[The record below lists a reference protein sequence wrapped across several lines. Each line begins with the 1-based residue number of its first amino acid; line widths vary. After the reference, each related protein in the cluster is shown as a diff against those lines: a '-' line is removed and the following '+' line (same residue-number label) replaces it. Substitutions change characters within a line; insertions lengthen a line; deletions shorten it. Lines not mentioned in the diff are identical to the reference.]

1 MCLIYDRCHKTA
13 VFLACRQN
21 VFNLNLVL
29 TFFLG
34 LVTSFVVS
42 IPVGP
47 VNMAVFQ
54 ATLNRS
60 RSYGFAIG
68 FGAILAEA
76 IYCSIPLF
84 GVSSMNEEHVFF
96 DVLYLIFVP
105 ILFFLGIY
113 SLKNRKKGIEVDTSI
128 PDSMKPIKKPQKA
141 RDTKLGHVVYGFI
154 LCASNPMTFFF
165 WVQATI
171 FLNKNDWVDGT
182 TPTLVAFFL
191 GVPVGTW
198 VLYAAFAQLAHIT
211 RRRISPALREKLN
224 IFIGVVF
231 LVLSVY
237 LLLTF
242 LDHKHIIDVG
252 L

>member
-1 MCLIYDRCHKTA
+1 MN
-13 VFLACRQN
+13 LA
-21 VFNLNLVL
+21 L

-34 LVTSFVVS
+34 LVTSFIVS

-60 RSYGFAIG
+60 RTYGFAIG
-68 FGAILAEA
+68 LGAILAEA

-84 GVSSMNEEHVFF
+84 GVSSMNEDHVFF
-96 DVLYLIFVP
+96 DILYLIFVP
-105 ILFFLGIY
+105 ILFFLGILA
-113 SLKNRKKGIEVDTSI
+113 LKNRKKGTEIDTTLS
-128 PDSMKPIKKPQKA
+128 SHRKRYKKPRKV
-141 RDTKLGHVVYGFI
+141 RDTKLGHTVYGFI

-165 WVQATI
+165 WIQATI
-171 FLNKNDWVDGT
+171 FLNKNGWVDGQT
-182 TPTLVAFFL
+182 TTLVAFFL

-198 VLYAAFAQLAHIT
+198 ILYAAFAQLAHIT
-211 RRRISPALREKLN
+211 RRRISPILKEKLN
-224 IFIGVVF
+224 IFIGIVF

-237 LLLTF
+237 LMFTF
-242 LDHKHIIDVG
+242 LDHKGLVNID

>member
-1 MCLIYDRCHKTA
+1 ME
-13 VFLACRQN
+13 
-21 VFNLNLVL
+21 LVL
-29 TFFLG
+29 TFLVG
-34 LVTSFVVS
+34 LATSFVVS

-54 ATLNRS
+54 ATLNKS
-60 RSYGFAIG
+60 RTYGFAIG
-68 FGAILAEA
+68 FGAIAAEA

-84 GVSSMNEEHVFF
+84 GVSSLDQDHVFF
-96 DVLYLIFVP
+96 DVLYLLFVP
-105 ILFFLGIY
+105 VLFFLGVY
-113 SLKNRKKGIEVDTSI
+113 SLKNRKKGINVDEEI
-128 PDSMKPIKKPQKA
+128 PDKMKPVKKPTKA
-141 RDTKLGHVVYGFI
+141 RDTLFGHGVYGFL

-171 FLNKNDWVDGT
+171 FLNKNQWVDGST
-182 TPTLVAFFL
+182 TSLIAFFL

-198 VLYAAFAQLAHIT
+198 VLYACFAQLAHIT

-224 IFIGVVF
+224 IFIGIVF

-242 LDHKHIIDVG
+242 LDHKGFVSLG